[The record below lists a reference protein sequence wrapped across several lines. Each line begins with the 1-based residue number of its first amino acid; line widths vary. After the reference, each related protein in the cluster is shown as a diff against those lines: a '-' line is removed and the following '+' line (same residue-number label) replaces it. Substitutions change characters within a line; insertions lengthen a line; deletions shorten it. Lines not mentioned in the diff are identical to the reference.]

1 MALLIAIGSAL
12 FGNTARGEV
21 FTGYGAITSNTILD
35 PADNSGIFDPDG
47 GQFITES

>member
-12 FGNTARGEV
+12 FGNTAAAKT
-21 FTGYGAITSNTILD
+21 FTGYGVITSSTITD
-35 PADNSGIFDPDG
+35 PSDGAAIFDPDG